1 MYSKTDL
8 FSLFSSNQC
17 CKNMILRGVIKIF
30 YWWDGDL
37 KFYSGEGVENTSK
50 KGLNNK
56 EMEKNWEGITSRKET
71 VI

>member
-37 KFYSGEGVENTSK
+37 KFYSGEGLK
-50 KGLNNK
+50 KLQKRGLTIK
-56 EMEKNWEGITSRKET
+56 RWRKT
-71 VI
+71 GRGLRVVRKL